1 MKKETSVEAVAEEKN
16 KKLEA
21 IIRLLVEKL
30 NQTGIETEGKVI
42 TIKNNQVT
50 VK

>member
-1 MKKETSVEAVAEEKN
+1 MPKEKEVD
-16 KKLEA
+16 KKLESA
-21 IIRLLVEKL
+21 IRLLVENL
-30 NQTGIETEGKVI
+30 NQAGIKTEGKTI

>member
-1 MKKETSVEAVAEEKN
+1 MKEQLKQQD

-21 IIRLLVEKL
+21 VVRLLVEKL
-30 NQTGIETEGKVI
+30 NQAGIKTEGKTI

>member
-1 MKKETSVEAVAEEKN
+1 MKKKEQKAEPVEQN
-16 KKLEA
+16 SKLEA

-30 NQTGIETEGKVI
+30 NQAGIDTKDKVI

>member
-1 MKKETSVEAVAEEKN
+1 MKEQLKQQD

-21 IIRLLVEKL
+21 VVRLLVEKL
-30 NQTGIETEGKVI
+30 NQAGIKTEGKTI
-42 TIKNNQVT
+42 TIKNNKVT

>member
-1 MKKETSVEAVAEEKN
+1 MHKEQD

-30 NQTGIETEGKVI
+30 NQAGIKTEGKVI
-42 TIKNNQVT
+42 TIKNNKVT

>member
-1 MKKETSVEAVAEEKN
+1 MDED
-16 KKLEA
+16 KKLESA
-21 IIRLLVEKL
+21 IRLLVEKL
-30 NQTGIETEGKVI
+30 NQAGIKTEGKTI